1 MPVARICATLI
12 AFLLVV
18 VLIPLVITSFRAI
31 HAKIPAKTWKRIQ
44 LLAYPFYLL
53 VFLHMLFY
61 LAPPAIAGSLSAAIS
76 LSLYLA
82 LGIAYAVLRVRLY
95 LQSRSVSLRPASA
108 LS

>member
-1 MPVARICATLI
+1 
-12 AFLLVV
+12 
-18 VLIPLVITSFRAI
+18 
-31 HAKIPAKTWKRIQ
+31 
-44 LLAYPFYLL
+44 
-53 VFLHMLFY
+53 MLFY

-95 LQSRSVSLRPASA
+95 LQSRSVSLKPAHA